1 LWTFLRENSRKLLE
15 VFCTTKHPL
24 VDGLPLCSKF
34 DGCGV
39 FEVLQ
44 RQRSSNSMLWLGAIV
59 GLVGVFGIGHL
70 FLGRTRRGLAFLG
83 MTALLAVYVLV
94 GPLLYN
100 QLWQSPA
107 SPTVVFGVLWLV
119 QTYDLYRLT
128 KRDV

>member
-1 LWTFLRENSRKLLE
+1 M
-15 VFCTTKHPL
+15 
-24 VDGLPLCSKF
+24 DGLLLFSRVDDCV
-34 DGCGV
+34 V

-44 RQRSSNSMLWLGAIV
+44 GQRNSSGSLWLGAIV

-70 FLGRTRRGLAFLG
+70 FLGRTRRGLAFLA
-83 MTALLAVYVLV
+83 MTAVLAIYVFV
-94 GPLLYN
+94 GPLLYH
-100 QLWQSPA
+100 QLWQTPG